1 MVMVD
6 KGEYEGR
13 EGVVGS
19 QVRMLKGLDKGG
31 RVRFAT
37 ILLSAFIILG
47 ASGPEPKKEATAKR
61 SASKK
66 ASSPV
71 PPAEVVWLN
80 YEEGLKKGKLENKSI
95 FVDFYTN
102 WCGWCKKLD
111 KDVYADSAVR
121 VVLARHFVT
130 VKTNAESSRR
140 FRLDDGKEYTDAS
153 LAREVFGVQGYPA
166 LWFLTA
172 GGEKLTYIPGY
183 VPKDKFVNI
192 LTFISSKAYQTKTFE
207 EFEKE
212 LAAKKGS

>member
-1 MVMVD
+1 MVMAARN
-6 KGEYEGR
+6 GSER
-13 EGVVGS
+13 RVGL
-19 QVRMLKGLDKGG
+19 LKAGLAGGYDKGG
-31 RVRFAT
+31 KVRFAT
-37 ILLSAFIILG
+37 ILISSFLLLG
-47 ASGPEPKKEATAKR
+47 ASGLEPKKEAGASKKG

-66 ASSPV
+66 VETTA
-71 PPAEVVWLN
+71 PPAEIVWLN

-111 KDVYADSAVR
+111 KDVYADSAVKI
-121 VVLARHFVT
+121 VLARHFVT

-140 FRLDDGKEYTDAS
+140 FMLEDGKEYTDAS
-153 LAREVFGVQGYPA
+153 LARDVFGVQGYPA

-172 GGEKLTYIPGY
+172 TGEKLTYIPGY
-183 VPKDKFVNI
+183 VPKEKFVNI

-207 EFEKE
+207 DYEKE

>member
-1 MVMVD
+1 M
-6 KGEYEGR
+6 
-13 EGVVGS
+13 
-19 QVRMLKGLDKGG
+19 
-31 RVRFAT
+31 RFAT
-37 ILLSAFIILG
+37 ILLCAFFILG
-47 ASGPEPKKEATAKR
+47 ASGPEPKKEAAAKKGV
-61 SASKK
+61 SKK
-66 ASSPV
+66 AETPV
-71 PPAEVVWLN
+71 PPAEVVWLH

-140 FRLDDGKEYTDAS
+140 FTLDDGKEYTDAS

-183 VPKDKFVNI
+183 VPKEKFVNI
-192 LTFISSKAYQTKTFE
+192 LTFISSRAYQTKTFE
-207 EFEKE
+207 DYEKE